1 MAFLLAALR
10 VRDPRVLKL
19 LLDRLEYDAADGA
32 FCLGLYGDSAAQPAL
47 EKMQAE
53 VPESEADLRREIDYA
68 LEQLKAPE
76 PKYQP
81 EPFDLFAEY
90 PERELPPF
98 EVLDESERLEMLISP
113 DADVRAGAA
122 HTFFNQ
128 DLDKPTRDAL
138 FAVATADP
146 RCRRSRCSLGLA
158 GRCDRGRHQGN
169 GAHPRRHDRHPERR
183 IQIHRRA
190 RRRGHR
196 SLCGGG
202 PG

>member
-47 EKMQAE
+47 EKMLAE
-53 VPESEADLRREIDYA
+53 VPEVRKRDLRREIDYA
-68 LEQLKAPE
+68 LEQLNAPE

-90 PERELPPF
+90 PERELPAF
-98 EVLDESERLEMLISP
+98 EVLEEAERIELIESA

-122 HTFFNQ
+122 HSFFNQ
-128 DLDKPTRDAL
+128 DLEKPARDAL
-138 FAVATADP
+138 FALATGDPDADGS
-146 RCRRSRCSLGLA
+146 RRSMGFA
-158 GRCDRGRHQGN
+158 GRCDCWRHQGN
-169 GAHPRRHDRHPERR
+169 GDASAMR
-183 IQIHRRA
+183 
-190 RRRGHR
+190 
-196 SLCGGG
+196 
-202 PG
+202 